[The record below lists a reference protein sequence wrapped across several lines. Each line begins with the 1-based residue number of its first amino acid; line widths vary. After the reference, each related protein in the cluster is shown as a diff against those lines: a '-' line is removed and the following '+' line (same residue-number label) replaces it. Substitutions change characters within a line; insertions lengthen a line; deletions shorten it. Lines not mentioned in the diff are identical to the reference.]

1 MLLLHYFVKIVFFG
15 GALCAR
21 SAAAASAGSFECLQI
36 GDDEATETEGWVL
49 NDGSKRRPLVL
60 LRSYA
65 TAFFEFV
72 DGSDIHEIDATSL
85 RYRIVHNY
93 PSELSGLHRS
103 YHAIVT
109 LHNSETSSAEEWQI
123 VGKEYVRDNQFKFTD
138 SFKRC

>member
-1 MLLLHYFVKIVFFG
+1 MLLFHYVVYFVFFG
-15 GALCAR
+15 VPCAQ
-21 SAAAASAGSFECLQI
+21 SAAAASASPDADDGSFECLQV
-36 GDDEATETEGWVL
+36 GDDWVL

-85 RYRIVHNY
+85 KYKIAHNY